1 MNLDGI
7 CQYRIHPSILRKGL
21 AIVLSCLLAW
31 SPVTA
36 NASQSP
42 FVTTKQARHG
52 DLSAFTKWT
61 RLMPRYNIA
70 KAEAAACK
78 GDECDDKKWNAMLE
92 EAKKKGPLERLDVV
106 NRFFNEVTF
115 VDDRVNYG
123 QEDYWATPYELM
135 KRGGDCEDYSIAKYI
150 SLKRLGVP
158 ESAMRIVILQDNN
171 LGGIMHAVLH
181 VRVSGKNY
189 ILDNQS
195 SSVTAEE
202 DIFHYRPI
210 YAINRSAWWTY
221 Q

>member
-1 MNLDGI
+1 
-7 CQYRIHPSILRKGL
+7 
-21 AIVLSCLLAW
+21 
-31 SPVTA
+31 
-36 NASQSP
+36 
-42 FVTTKQARHG
+42 
-52 DLSAFTKWT
+52 
-61 RLMPRYNIA
+61 
-70 KAEAAACK
+70 
-78 GDECDDKKWNAMLE
+78 
-92 EAKKKGPLERLDVV
+92 
-106 NRFFNEVTF
+106 
-115 VDDRVNYG
+115 
-123 QEDYWATPYELM
+123 M
-135 KRGGDCEDYSIAKYI
+135 KRGGDCEDYSITKYI

-158 ESAMRIVILQDNN
+158 ETAMRIVILQDNN